1 VAVVDPVTP
10 PVVVVGAGIAGVACA
25 RALADAG
32 VPVRVVDRG
41 RRIGG
46 RMAVRTVDGRPVDIG
61 ASYFTARDDRFVAVV
76 DDWVARRLAAPWT
89 DTFHIA
95 DLEGIEGTTVGPIRY
110 RAPGGLRSLVEELAA
125 GLDVR
130 HPYDVAEVGR
140 NGDGLTV
147 DGRRASAVV
156 LAVPGPQAVDLLAD
170 DPAADPAAADPAAD
184 LADVRAAA
192 SGDWTPT
199 LALYAGWDQRSWK
212 DIDGVFVSDSPL
224 LTWIADD
231 GRRRGDDA
239 AVLVAH
245 SSALFAAAH
254 LDDPAAATGPMLDEV
269 RAVLGFA
276 EEPRWTAV
284 QRWSL
289 ARPRQARPEP
299 YFLGDALVG
308 LCGDGWGGRP
318 RVEGAYLSGRA
329 LGEELVSRLS

>member
-1 VAVVDPVTP
+1 M
-10 PVVVVGAGIAGVACA
+10 VVVGAGIAGVACA

-46 RMAVRTVDGRPVDIG
+46 RMAVRTIDGRPVAIG

-76 DDWVARRLAAPWT
+76 DDWVARGLAAPWT

-95 DLEGIEGTTVGPIRY
+95 DIEGIEGTTVGPIRY
-110 RAPGGLRSLVEELAA
+110 RAPGGLRSLVEDLAA
-125 GLDVR
+125 PLRVE
-130 HPYDVAEVGR
+130 HPYDVAEVGYVDDR
-140 NGDGLTV
+140 PTV
-147 DGRRASAVV
+147 DGSPVRAVV
-156 LAVPGPQAVDLLAD
+156 LAVPGPQARDLLGD
-170 DPAADPAAADPAAD
+170 G
-184 LADVRAAA
+184 LADVIAAA
-192 SGDWTPT
+192 AGEWTPT
-199 LALYAGWDQRSWK
+199 LALYACWDQRSWK

-254 LDDPAAATGPMLDEV
+254 LDDPEAATGPMLDEV
-269 RAVLGFA
+269 RTVLGFA

-289 ARPRQARPEP
+289 ARPLHARAEP

-318 RVEGAYLSGRA
+318 RVEAAYLSGLE
-329 LGEELVSRLS
+329 LGEELARRLS